1 MHVDSHLSLPA
12 AERGEALIELRP
24 MRRRAYAHGA
34 PFPRAFRDVSDLPR
48 CGRIDLALKKHV
60 VSVRVGC
67 VGLQKR
73 RQF

>member
-34 PFPRAFRDVSDLPR
+34 PFPRAFRDSQTFRGAD
-48 CGRIDLALKKHV
+48 ALIWP
-60 VSVRVGC
+60 
-67 VGLQKR
+67 
-73 RQF
+73 